1 MSIRAMIEE
10 DLGFDDGYLDALA
23 SRSDSLYH
31 ERRIGRRM
39 LDIPSSELKL
49 VQMWIGAFLKEEDH
63 GLPGYVTAYEPGCS
77 IVKNAALHAH
87 HAHILAFDIHHF
99 FQSCSKRLV
108 VDLFRG
114 IRYVDRSG
122 HKVAIEDSEAQLLAE
137 LCCYYDALAMGSPSS
152 PFVANR
158 VMVPYDRDIIGN
170 LPDGVAYSRYS
181 DDITISSDWYLD
193 ENRTLAIVSSVLG
206 AAGFAINAKKTRR
219 MGRGNSR
226 RITGVYITPDSS
238 LSMGKQRKR
247 LIRNLTYRVLTG
259 RSDEV
264 NRLLGM
270 LAFCGQVEPD
280 YLALVLSKYAGCG
293 IAGECGGVMPA
304 LYDLKRSLS

>member
-10 DLGFDDGYLDALA
+10 DLGLDDGYLEALA

-31 ERRIGRRM
+31 ERRVGRRM

-49 VQMWIGAFLKEEDH
+49 VQMWIGAFLKEEDRS
-63 GLPGYVTAYEPGCS
+63 LPGYVTAYEPGCS

-87 HAHILAFDIHHF
+87 HAHVLAFDIHHF
-99 FQSCSKRLV
+99 FQSCSKQLV
-108 VDLFRG
+108 TDLFCDTH
-114 IRYVDRSG
+114 YVDGLG
-122 HKVAIEDSEAQLLAE
+122 HRVSIEDGEAQLLAE
-137 LCCYYDALAMGSPSS
+137 LCCYHDALAMGSPSS

-158 VMVPYDRDIIGN
+158 VMVPYDREIIDS

-193 ENRTLAIVSSVLG
+193 ESKTLEIVSSALG
-206 AAGFAINAKKTRR
+206 EAGFVINAKKTRR

-226 RITGVYITPDSS
+226 RITGVYITPDGS

-247 LIRNLTYRVLTG
+247 LLRNLTYRVLSG

-270 LAFCGQVEPD
+270 LAFCGQVEPE
-280 YLALVLSKYAGCG
+280 YLALVLSKYASCG
-293 IAGECGGVMPA
+293 AAGERGGVMPA
-304 LYDLKRSLS
+304 LYDLKRKLS